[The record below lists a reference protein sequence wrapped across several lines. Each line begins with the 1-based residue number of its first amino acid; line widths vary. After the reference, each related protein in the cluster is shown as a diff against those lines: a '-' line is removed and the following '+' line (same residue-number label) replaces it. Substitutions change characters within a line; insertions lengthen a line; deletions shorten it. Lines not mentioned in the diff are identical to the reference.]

1 MGGLLRQN
9 SMLGGGIANTRSL
22 PATHRLYNPSALDIP
37 DAADGLANGAS
48 LPEGASGAGV
58 LLTADGGR
66 YPGELFGA
74 STIGSGELVFTTGMM
89 GYQESLTDPSFAGQV
104 LTFTYPLIGNY
115 GVHPGASESGKVW
128 PKGVVVRHAMHQPD
142 HRHSIGTV
150 DEFLRLHGVPGIH
163 NIDTRA
169 ITKRVRELGT
179 VLCVF
184 GPVEREDE
192 MKAQLGTL
200 TSPELEDLVDEVSID
215 EPLELNPGSTDE
227 LGGRKPRLGVLDCG
241 VKHNILRH
249 LCMVFDVVWCPPD
262 MDYDRL
268 RMDYAIDALFCS
280 NGPGDPAHPGKAT
293 SARNTLARAV
303 QDGLP
308 VMGICLGHQLMGL
321 ASGLQTYKMRYGHR
335 GANQPVVDLQDKTVS
350 ITSQNHGFAVAHP
363 TDGMLAAHPTGATS
377 PAVSNQHGSEVE
389 VRYVNAN
396 DGTVEGLDVIGKPC
410 FTVQF
415 HPEACPGPHDAA
427 PLFLRFRAMVD
438 AHLGGES

>member
-1 MGGLLRQN
+1 MGGLLRQK

-22 PATHRLYNPSALDIP
+22 PATHRLYNPSALNIP
-37 DAADGLANGAS
+37 DAADGLSDAAN
-48 LPEGASGAGV
+48 LPSAASGPGV

-66 YPGELFGA
+66 YLGDLFGA
-74 STIGSGELVFTTGMM
+74 NAIGSGELVFTTGMM

-115 GVHPGASESGKVW
+115 GVHKGASESANVW

-142 HRHSIGTV
+142 HRSSIGTV
-150 DEFLRLHGVPGIH
+150 DEFLRLHGVPRIH

-169 ITKRVRELGT
+169 ITRRVRELGS

-184 GPVEREDE
+184 GPLEREGE
-192 MKAQLGTL
+192 MKAQLSTL

-227 LGGRKPRLGVLDCG
+227 IGASKPRLGVLDCG

-249 LCMVFDVVWCPPD
+249 LCMLFDVVWCPPD
-262 MDYDRL
+262 IDYGRL
-268 RMDYAIDALFCS
+268 RKEFAIDALFCS

-293 SARNTLARAV
+293 AARNTLARAV

-335 GANQPVVDLQDKTVS
+335 GANQPVVDLLDRTVS

-363 TDGMLAAHPTGATS
+363 IDGMLAAHPTGATS
-377 PAVSNQHGSEVE
+377 PPVSNLHGSEVE
-389 VRYVNAN
+389 VRYINAN

-410 FTVQF
+410 FTVQY

-438 AHLGGES
+438 AHMGGEH

>member
-1 MGGLLRQN
+1 MF
-9 SMLGGGIANTRSL
+9 GGGIGNTRSL
-22 PATHRLYNPSALDIP
+22 PATHRLYNPSPLDIP
-37 DAADGLANGAS
+37 DAADGLKSTES
-48 LPEGASGAGV
+48 LPPGASGPGV

-66 YPGELFGA
+66 YFGELFGA
-74 STIGSGELVFTTGMM
+74 QTIGEGELVFTTGMM

-115 GVHPGASESGKVW
+115 GIHPGASESGNVW
-128 PKGVVVRHAMHQPD
+128 PRGVVVRHAMEQPD
-142 HRHSIGTV
+142 HRHSAGTV

-163 NIDTRA
+163 QIDTRA

-184 GPVEREDE
+184 GPVDQEDQ
-192 MKAQLGTL
+192 MRAKLSTM

-215 EPLELNPGSTDE
+215 APLELNPGSTDD
-227 LGGRKPRLGVLDCG
+227 LGHRKPRLGVLDCG

-249 LCMVFDVVWCPPD
+249 LCMLFDVVWCPPD
-262 MDYDRL
+262 IAYTTL
-268 RMDYAIDALFCS
+268 RSEYGIDALFCS

-293 SARNTLARAV
+293 QARNTLAQAV
-303 QDGLP
+303 ADGLP

-335 GANQPVVDLQDKTVS
+335 GANQPVVDLHDRTVS

-363 TDGMLAAHPTGATS
+363 NDGMLAAHPTGATS
-377 PAVSNQHGSEVE
+377 PAVENLHGAEVE
-389 VRYVNAN
+389 VRYINAN

-427 PLFLRFRAMVD
+427 PLFLRFRAVVD
-438 AHLGGES
+438 DHLGGTA

>member
-1 MGGLLRQN
+1 MGGLFRQN
-9 SMLGGGIANTRSL
+9 MMLGGHIGNTRSL
-22 PATHRLYNPSALDIP
+22 PATHRLYNPFSLSIP
-37 DAADGLANGAS
+37 DAAEGLADGTP
-48 LPEGASGAGV
+48 LPEPASGPGL

-66 YPGELFGA
+66 YPGELFG
-74 STIGSGELVFTTGMM
+74 SKGIGSGELVFTTGMM

-115 GVHPGASESGKVW
+115 GVHVGASESARVW
-128 PKGVVVRHAMHQPD
+128 PKGVIVRHAMHQPD
-142 HRHSIGTV
+142 HRNSAGTV
-150 DEFLRLHGVPGIH
+150 GEFLRLHRVPGIH

-184 GPVEREDE
+184 GPLEEE
-192 MKAQLGTL
+192 ASMKEQLQQL

-227 LGGRKPRLGVLDCG
+227 LGAPKPRLGVLDCG
-241 VKHNILRH
+241 VKYNILRH
-249 LCMVFDVVWCPPD
+249 LCMLFDVVWCPPD
-262 MDYDRL
+262 MPYATL
-268 RMDYAIDALFCS
+268 RDTYNIDALFCS

-293 SARNTLARAV
+293 AARTTLATAV
-303 QDGLP
+303 ADGLP

-335 GANQPVVDLQDKTVS
+335 GANQPVVDLRDQTVS

-363 TDGMLAAHPTGATS
+363 QDGMLAAHPTGATS
-377 PAVSNQHGSEVE
+377 PTVANLHGAEVE
-389 VRYVNAN
+389 VRYINAN
-396 DGTVEGLDVIGKPC
+396 DGTVEGLDVVGKPC

-427 PLFLRFRAMVD
+427 PLFLRFRAVVD
-438 AHLGGES
+438 AYLGGEA